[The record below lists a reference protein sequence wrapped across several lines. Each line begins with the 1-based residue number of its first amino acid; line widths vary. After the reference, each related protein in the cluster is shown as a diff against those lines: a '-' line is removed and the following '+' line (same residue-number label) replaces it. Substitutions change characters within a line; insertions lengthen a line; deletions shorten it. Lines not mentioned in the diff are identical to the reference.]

1 MFVIIYYIYNFL
13 YIIVFR
19 IAYMPFG
26 AIVLTLRYGCFW
38 GCFCVLLMGG
48 RWNDGDW
55 MGIGWGLDGD

>member
-19 IAYMPFG
+19 VAHMPFG
-26 AIVLTLRYGCFW
+26 AIVLTLLFGGVFA
-38 GCFCVLLMGG
+38 FLLMG
-48 RWNDGDW
+48 RKWNDGDW